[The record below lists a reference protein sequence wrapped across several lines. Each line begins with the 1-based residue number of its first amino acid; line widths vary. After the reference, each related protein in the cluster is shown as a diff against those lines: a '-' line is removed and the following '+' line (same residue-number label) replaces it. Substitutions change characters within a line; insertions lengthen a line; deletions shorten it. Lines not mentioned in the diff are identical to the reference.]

1 MPVEIQTYPDEP
13 SSVQTVT
20 LGGTQYRLTLT
31 WRERTQSWYMD
42 LHTVDDVAIA
52 LGRRLSPGLTV
63 LYALQPAA
71 WDGGDILPFGPDPY
85 VQSDLGGALRLWF
98 YTAAELAAITTPAAS
113 GLRVTL

>member
-1 MPVEIQTYPDEP
+1 MPVEITTYPDEP

-31 WRERTQSWYMD
+31 WRDRTASWYAD
-42 LHTVDDVAIA
+42 LHTIAGAAIA
-52 LGRRLSPGLTV
+52 LGRRLSPGLPV
-63 LYALQPAA
+63 LYALQPTG

-85 VQSDLGGALRLWF
+85 VRDDLGGALRLWF
-98 YTAAELAAITTPAAS
+98 YTAAELTAATTPAAS

>member
-31 WRERTQSWYMD
+31 WRDRTQSWYAD
-42 LHTVDDVAIA
+42 LHTVDDVEIA
-52 LGRRLSPGLTV
+52 LGRRLSPGLPV
-63 LYALQPAA
+63 LYGLQLADWA
-71 WDGGDILPFGPDPY
+71 GGDILPFGPDPY
-85 VQSDLGGALRLWF
+85 LRDDLGSALRLWF
-98 YTAAELAAITTPAAS
+98 YTAAELAIITTPTAS